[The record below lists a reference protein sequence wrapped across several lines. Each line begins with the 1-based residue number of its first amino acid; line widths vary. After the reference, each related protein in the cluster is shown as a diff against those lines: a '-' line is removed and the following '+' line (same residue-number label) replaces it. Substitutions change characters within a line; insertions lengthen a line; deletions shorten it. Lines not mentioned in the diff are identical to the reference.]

1 SDLDSPCRWS
11 GDPILDAGMPERG
24 SGRLFLVTG
33 EGPPATD
40 AELIAAF
47 LRDEEWGAAG
57 LWDRFAPLVRRIL
70 FRALG
75 PGQDVEDLV
84 QEVFIRL
91 YRKLP
96 GLREP
101 EACKGFVVTIATRVL
116 QSELRSRWLRRW
128 LGLSD
133 DGAVPERAAD
143 GADLEARDALDR
155 FYRLLDRLGT
165 QERTVFVLRHI
176 EGLELTEVAQAAG
189 VSLATVKRWLPR
201 ITRRLHAQAARD
213 PVLQAYLTETGFQVG
228 R

>member
-1 SDLDSPCRWS
+1 
-11 GDPILDAGMPERG
+11 MPERG
-24 SGRLFLVTG
+24 SGRLYLVTG
-33 EGPPATD
+33 DGPPATD

-75 PGQDVEDLV
+75 PGHDIEDLV

-96 GLREP
+96 GLRDV

-116 QSELRSRWLRRW
+116 QSELRSRWLKRW

-133 DGAVPERAAD
+133 DGTVPDRAAEST
-143 GADLEARDALDR
+143 DLEARDALAR
-155 FYRLLDRLGT
+155 FHRLLDRLGP
-165 QERTVFVLRHI
+165 QQRTVFVLRHI
-176 EGLELTEVAQAAG
+176 EGLELTEVAAAAG

-201 ITRRLHAQAARD
+201 INRRLHAQASRD
-213 PVLQAYLTETGFQVG
+213 PVLQTYLTQTGFQAGG